1 MSPETPSSRAP
12 SPEETD
18 LGEPV
23 AELRDVSW
31 RLEDGF
37 SDRVRGR
44 IERRVL
50 TGELL
55 DFAWTAPLM
64 LLLELLRLPFET
76 VLRRRRP

>member
-1 MSPETPSSRAP
+1 MNTETPDPGAP
-12 SPEETD
+12 SAEETD
-18 LGEPV
+18 LGSPV

-55 DFAWTAPLM
+55 DLAWTAPLM
-64 LLLELLRLPFET
+64 LLLELLRLPFEAL
-76 VLRRRRP
+76 VRRRRP